1 MVGMGC
7 MRDKEKKK
15 VKKKNGKGKKKKSR
29 QENLYVEHHYGARR
43 LIQAILSLLIW
54 NTALDVS

>member
-1 MVGMGC
+1 MYEGQ
-7 MRDKEKKK
+7 RKKK